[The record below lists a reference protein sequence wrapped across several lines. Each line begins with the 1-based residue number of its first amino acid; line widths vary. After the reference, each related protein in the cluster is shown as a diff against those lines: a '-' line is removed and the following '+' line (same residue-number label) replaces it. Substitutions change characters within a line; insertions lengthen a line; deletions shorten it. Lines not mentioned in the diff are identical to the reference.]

1 MLYKNILVAVDYSND
16 AGKVL
21 AKALELAKT
30 GSATLSV
37 VHVVEPIDVTGPYD
51 LAPIMPLE
59 LDKQLEQRAQD
70 FLHKLLEQ
78 YHVADIPVF
87 VKIGSVKNELFSLV
101 DELKVD
107 LIVIGTHG
115 RHGVGLILGST
126 ATSVLHGTPCD
137 VLAVRI

>member
-21 AKALELAKT
+21 AKALELAKA
-30 GSATLSV
+30 GSATLSI

-70 FLHKLLEQ
+70 FLQKLLEQ
-78 YHVADIPVF
+78 HHVADIPAL

>member
-1 MLYKNILVAVDYSND
+1 MPYKHILVAVDYSND

-21 AKALELAKT
+21 GKALDMAQAS
-30 GSATLSV
+30 SATLHLL
-37 VHVVEPIDVTGPYD
+37 HVVEPIDVTGPYD

-59 LDKQLEQRAQD
+59 LDQQLEQRAEE
-70 FLHKLLEQ
+70 FLQKLLEE
-78 YHVADIPVF
+78 HKAKDVATM
-87 VKIGSVKNELFSLV
+87 VKIGSIKSELFALAQ
-101 DELKVD
+101 ELDID

-115 RHGVGLILGST
+115 RHGVGLLFGST

>member
-21 AKALELAKT
+21 AKALELAKAS
-30 GSATLSV
+30 SASLNI

-51 LAPIMPLE
+51 LAPILPQE

-70 FLHKLLEQ
+70 FLQKLLEQ
-78 YHVADIPVF
+78 HHATDVPAI
-87 VKIGSVKNELFSLV
+87 VKVGSIKNELFYLAN
-101 DELKVD
+101 ELNVD
-107 LIVIGTHG
+107 LIVMGTHG
-115 RHGVGLILGST
+115 RHGVALILGST

>member
-21 AKALELAKT
+21 AKALELAKAS
-30 GSATLSV
+30 SASLNI
-37 VHVVEPIDVTGPYD
+37 VHVVEPIDVSGPYD
-51 LAPIMPLE
+51 LAPILPQE

-70 FLHKLLEQ
+70 FLQKLLEQ
-78 YHVADIPVF
+78 HHATDVPAI
-87 VKIGSVKNELFSLV
+87 VKVGSIKNELFYLAN
-101 DELKVD
+101 ELNVD
-107 LIVIGTHG
+107 LIVMGTHG
-115 RHGVGLILGST
+115 RHGVALILGST